1 MGFAH
6 EFFDSETRL
15 GASEDGVSVTSPK
28 IRNGGRM
35 AVSDDAEGSPSI
47 THSTASHTQEKA
59 AADDADGSQSGV
71 LMLETAGIKRKA
83 LAPRGSVPDTQ
94 IEDNGWPATPLTRN
108 KVTSD

>member
-47 THSTASHTQEKA
+47 THSTASHTQEK
-59 AADDADGSQSGV
+59 DDADGSQSGV
-71 LMLETAGIKRKA
+71 LMLVTAGIKRKA
-83 LAPRGSVPDTQ
+83 LAQRGSVPDTQ

>member
-15 GASEDGVSVTSPK
+15 GAGEDGDVVTSTK
-28 IRNGGRM
+28 IRNGGRI
-35 AVSDDAEGSPSI
+35 AVADDAEGSKSI
-47 THSTASHTQEKA
+47 THSKASLTQEKA
-59 AADDADGSQSGV
+59 AADEADGSQSGV

-83 LAPRGSVPDTQ
+83 LAQRGSVPDTQ